1 MLCCTIAPVGAV
13 GADLSGVA
21 SVNVTSETA
30 AMAKNMAMDEARRQI
45 IVDVLGPYSIPDQLA
60 SALDN
65 ATSGTLA
72 GLVVS
77 SSISGEKQSDTT
89 YSADITMTIDADAAR
104 AWMTENNVQN
114 WLSDGKTGDVFVAQV
129 VMSDKLARWIELNQ
143 IVRENGIDMMTKYI
157 NGNQIIVEIPSSA
170 RAEFTALVS
179 AAGWRY
185 ADQNGVLHIIK

>member
-72 GLVVS
+72 GLVAS

-157 NGNQIIVEIPSSA
+157 NGNQITVEIPSSA

>member
-1 MLCCTIAPVGAV
+1 MLCCTIAPVGAI

-72 GLVVS
+72 GLVAS

-143 IVRENGIDMMTKYI
+143 IVRENGIDMTTKYI
-157 NGNQIIVEIPSSA
+157 NGNQITVEIPSSA

>member
-1 MLCCTIAPVGAV
+1 MLCCTIAPVGAI

-72 GLVVS
+72 GLVAS

-157 NGNQIIVEIPSSA
+157 NGNQITVEIPSSA